1 MERIMKIDNRLGTM
15 DEVLRDVEEPLKA
28 ITLRLRELILDV
40 DPDTTEQPRPGDNA
54 LSYGV
59 GPQKMKE
66 GYAYIAPQRGYVNL
80 GFYQGASLPDPAGLL
95 EGTGKSLRHVKIG
108 SLEDTERPE
117 VRDLINAAV
126 ARRRDTN

>member
-1 MERIMKIDNRLGTM
+1 MKIDNRLGTM

-28 ITLRLRELILDV
+28 ITLRLRELVIAI

-59 GPQKMKE
+59 GPQKMKD

-80 GFYQGASLPDPAGLL
+80 GFYQGANLPDPAGLL
-95 EGTGKSLRHVKIG
+95 EGTGKSLRHVKIR
-108 SLEDTERPE
+108 SLEDAGRPGL
-117 VRDLINAAV
+117 RQLIAAAV
-126 ARRRDTN
+126 AERRNAS